1 MVRRVLQL
9 DEAALWGMRRWH
21 SPALTRVMQGLTRL
35 GDAESIALVVLVLL
49 SAGGAATERGKLLA
63 VAALLATSLT
73 QALKRTCR
81 RRRPSA
87 GIVGFIALADDPDA
101 FSFPSGHTA
110 AAVAVAIAMAGQGA
124 FGPGCM
130 ALAVGVGFS
139 RAYLGAHYPLDVAAG
154 GMLGALGGVLARSWL
169 G

>member
-9 DEAALWGMRRWH
+9 DEAALWSMRRWH
-21 SPALTRVMQGLTRL
+21 RPLLTRVMQGLTRL
-35 GDAESIALVVLVLL
+35 GDAESIALVVLVSL
-49 SAGGAATERGKLLA
+49 SAGGAAAELGKLLA
-63 VAALLATSLT
+63 GATAVATLLA

-87 GIVGFIALADDPDA
+87 GIAGFTALADDPDA

-110 AAVAVAIAMAGQGA
+110 AATAVAIAMVGQGA
-124 FGPGCM
+124 FAPACM
-130 ALAVGVGFS
+130 ALAAAIGVS
-139 RAYLGAHYPLDVAAG
+139 RVYLGAHYPLDVAAG
-154 GMLGALGGVLARSWL
+154 GVLGALGGLLARAWL

>member
-21 SPALTRVMQGLTRL
+21 SPGLTRLMQAVTRL
-35 GDAESIALVVLVLL
+35 GDAESVMLVTLVLL
-49 SAGGAATERGKLLA
+49 GAGGAAAERGKLMALA
-63 VAALLATSLT
+63 ATTATLLA

-81 RRRPSA
+81 RHRPSI
-87 GIVGFIALADDPDA
+87 GILGFTALADDPDA

-110 AAVAVAIAMAGQGA
+110 AAVAVAIAMVGQGA
-124 FGPGCM
+124 FAPVCLV
-130 ALAVGVGFS
+130 LAAGIGVS
-139 RAYLGAHYPLDVAAG
+139 RVYLGAHYPLDVAAG
-154 GMLGALGGVLARSWL
+154 GVLGALGGLLARVWL

>member
-21 SPALTRVMQGLTRL
+21 GPALTRLMQGLTRL

-63 VAALLATSLT
+63 VATLLATLLT

-87 GIVGFIALADDPDA
+87 GIVDFIALADDPDA

-130 ALAVGVGFS
+130 ALAAGVAVS
-139 RAYLGAHYPLDVAAG
+139 RVYLGAHYPLDVAAG
-154 GMLGALGGVLARSWL
+154 GVLGALGGVLARSWL

>member
-21 SPALTRVMQGLTRL
+21 SPTLTRVMRGLTRL
-35 GDAESIALVVLVLL
+35 GDAESVMLVTLALL
-49 SAGGAATERGKLLA
+49 SAGGTAAERARLIA
-63 VAALLATSLT
+63 VAASLATLLA

-81 RRRPSA
+81 RRRPSV
-87 GIVGFIALADDPDA
+87 GILGFTALADDPDA

-110 AAVAVAIAMAGQGA
+110 AVVAVAIAMVGQGVFA
-124 FGPGCM
+124 PVCL
-130 ALAVGVGFS
+130 ALAAGIGVS
-139 RAYLGAHYPLDVAAG
+139 RVYLGAHYPLDVAAG
-154 GMLGALGGVLARSWL
+154 GVLGALGGLLARVWV